1 MTTTK
6 QHKFGLTELLVI
18 IQVTIVLFW
27 FWRLSSLTPIDSFS
41 VIPFQIFGWLTS
53 LSLLIYASTT
63 LKTLQTKTHK
73 ITRLLLTIVAFVI
86 FYSVD
91 KLADRYPDQY
101 RFTITNKTGLTIDN
115 LILNH
120 HDQQQSVDNFSTDT
134 KAKLKLNYWEAESFY
149 IVAHRADKVD
159 TIYLPIGGT
168 NSIGYIYNV
177 DIEIKDNKITA
188 DIDNGEKSSL

>member
-1 MTTTK
+1 MKTIK
-6 QHKFGLTELLVI
+6 RHIFGFTELFAL
-18 IQVTIVLFW
+18 IQVTIVLLW
-27 FWRLSSLTPIDSFS
+27 FRRLSNLTPIDIFS

-53 LSLLIYASTT
+53 LGLIFYASTT
-63 LKTLQTKTHK
+63 LKKLQTKTHK
-73 ITRLLLTIVAFVI
+73 IIRLLLTIIVFVV

-101 RFTITNKTGLTIDN
+101 RFTINNMTGSTIDELVLKHN
-115 LILNH
+115 
-120 HDQQQSVDNFSTDT
+120 DQQQSVDNLLTDT
-134 KAKLKLNYWEAESFY
+134 KAKLKMNYWEAETFY
-149 IVAHRADKVD
+149 LVTQCADKVD

-177 DIEIKDNKITA
+177 DIKIKDNKITA